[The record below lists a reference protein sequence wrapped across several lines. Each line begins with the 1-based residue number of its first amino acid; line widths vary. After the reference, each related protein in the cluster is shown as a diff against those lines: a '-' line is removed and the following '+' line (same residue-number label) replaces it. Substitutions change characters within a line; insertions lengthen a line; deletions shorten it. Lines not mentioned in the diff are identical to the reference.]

1 MTFPNLRK
9 PDLFPTFASIP
20 LLGSPAPESEY
31 TPMYTLPFHFYP
43 RSVHL
48 FDLSLKYLSYYLLAQ
63 IHENMTLSSTPTF
76 ICKDI
81 TSSSFAVKIL
91 INTEISDFRYKRFK
105 KGFTIAIRGAKK
117 KGSEEGKQGF
127 VEVEEGDVLVGIPF
141 RVLRS
146 RRANRYPF

>member
-1 MTFPNLRK
+1 MNFPNLRN

-20 LLGSPAPESEY
+20 LFGSPAPDSEY
-31 TPMYTLPFHFYP
+31 TPMYTLPPHPYP
-43 RSVHL
+43 HSVHI

-91 INTEISDFRYKRFK
+91 INTKISDFRYKRFK

-127 VEVEEGDVLVGIPF
+127 VEVGEGDVLVSTPF
-141 RVLRS
+141 LVLRS
-146 RRANRYPF
+146 RSANRYSF